1 MKVRVWLMIALL
13 SLVCAFCGTLM
24 ASDPISAGAAEGEP
38 PCPHAWDSGSTEKA
52 PDCTHSGNKVLT
64 CILCGEKITEPIQP
78 LGHNYETAVIKE
90 ATCTETGKIRNYCLR
105 CGTAYEE
112 VVPATEHN
120 YFKVEVDGNDYYCH
134 DWKYECQDCDAF
146 YYESTGTEE
155 RTTHDLSNATSTISQ
170 APTCTASGIRAGTC
184 ALCGEEGSMEIPAL
198 DHDWVVVDQN
208 FDEASNTTTVR
219 YECSR
224 CTSTKS
230 EQVKAET
237 DGGGIGVSV
246 DLSEIL
252 NRVAEYYQESIYGP
266 YQSLLLML
274 FGIFAAIWGIP
285 VGVSYII
292 ARKQDDKEKAKK
304 MLVNFVV
311 GIVVSFCLLV
321 AAPFLVNVFM
331 QVILSLT

>member
-1 MKVRVWLMIALL
+1 MIALL

-52 PDCTHSGNKVLT
+52 PDCTHSGSKVLT

-90 ATCTETGKIRNYCLR
+90 ATCTETGKTRNYCLR

-134 DWKYECQDCDAF
+134 DWKYECQDCCAI
-146 YYESTGTEE
+146 YYESTETEE

-274 FGIFAAIWGIP
+274 FGI
-285 VGVSYII
+285 
-292 ARKQDDKEKAKK
+292 
-304 MLVNFVV
+304 
-311 GIVVSFCLLV
+311 LLQFG
-321 AAPFLVNVFM
+321 ASP
-331 QVILSLT
+331 

>member
-1 MKVRVWLMIALL
+1 MIALL

-52 PDCTHSGNKVLT
+52 PDCTHSGSKVLT

-78 LGHNYETAVIKE
+78 LGHNYETAVIKD

>member
-1 MKVRVWLMIALL
+1 MIALL

-52 PDCTHSGNKVLT
+52 PDCTHSGSKVLT